1 MTKNNKQALALED
14 KINKKIRKNNN
25 KKFVCTHSNGKQYH
39 FNHYRDL
46 NQFGNEIYNRER
58 SLDDA
63 RNEQNKMQIL
73 ISKLREYGATNTKKV
88 KSRQDV
94 LDDAKSL
101 CAIRN
106 DIININAFDQ
116 GIFLLKNQILQMNK
130 KVNK

>member
-1 MTKNNKQALALED
+1 M
-14 KINKKIRKNNN
+14 
-25 KKFVCTHSNGKQYH
+25 
-39 FNHYRDL
+39 
-46 NQFGNEIYNRER
+46 
-58 SLDDA
+58 DDA

-106 DIININAFDQ
+106 DIININAFDRV
-116 GIFLLKNQILQMNK
+116 FFY
-130 KVNK
+130 